1 MSGPDTKPQESVKPE
16 DDARLPSLEA
26 RIDREWSQ
34 FRPKFYKAL
43 KTKGELQ
50 ESIHKTAIWCIE
62 TLNQAQENGLN
73 PDQGRELIRELE
85 TGELVTQETDRS
97 TPLASLS

>member
-43 KTKGELQ
+43 K